1 MCRCCHAA
9 ARGLGSD
16 GLDRRGVPALTVDQ
30 AAVGAAVTGVTCMAV
45 HLVSHVPRMS
55 HPLRVLWQQAYTSR
69 CPSSLVCLEHLV
81 SLFRTTVN
89 ARVLF
94 FKNFSHARV
103 ANVRV
108 ALFFKKFQSTS
119 ASSFFQKFQSR
130 PRPRLNRPRRSE
142 CAAAR
147 LWHAR

>member
-16 GLDRRGVPALTVDQ
+16 GLDRCGIPALTVDQ
-30 AAVGAAVTGVTCMAV
+30 AAVGAAVTGVTCRAV

-89 ARVLF
+89 ARVALS
-94 FKNFSHARV
+94 KFSVTPASLRV
-103 ANVRV
+103 RGSAAV
-108 ALFFKKFQSTS
+108 ACTVNLGR
-119 ASSFFQKFQSR
+119 ASETPPS
-130 PRPRLNRPRRSE
+130 PRLSTLLGEGRHSDTTR
-142 CAAAR
+142 
-147 LWHAR
+147 

>member
-16 GLDRRGVPALTVDQ
+16 GLGHRGVPALTVDQ

-89 ARVLF
+89 ARVALS
-94 FKNFSHARV
+94 KFSVTPASQMSASH
-103 ANVRV
+103 
-108 ALFFKKFQSTS
+108 FFKKFQSTS
-119 ASSFFQKFQSR
+119 ASSFFQNFQSR
-130 PRPRLNRPRRSE
+130 PRPKCPRRSE